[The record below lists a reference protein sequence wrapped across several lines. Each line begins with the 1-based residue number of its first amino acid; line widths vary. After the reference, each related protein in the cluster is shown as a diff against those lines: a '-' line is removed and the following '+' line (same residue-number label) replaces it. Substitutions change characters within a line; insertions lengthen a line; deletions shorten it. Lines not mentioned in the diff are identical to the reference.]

1 MPIEYLMWAPL
12 VATSLVLYVTLAAAA
27 FFSIAN
33 SDWVSPLS
41 RRLWAATVILLPI
54 AGAVL
59 WLAASHRYNTTH
71 HDDGEAER
79 TPKADAGKAER
90 TPKADAGKVAP
101 DRSFLAKRKP
111 VQRTTGK
118 RTQAK
123 RTKARRTLAKR
134 TLSKGKPAK
143 RTAASHGSGRWTLPV
158 HHLRSRGGI

>member
-33 SDWVSPLS
+33 SDWVSPFS

-71 HDDGEAER
+71 HDDGE
-79 TPKADAGKAER
+79 AER

-143 RTAASHGSGRWTLPV
+143 RTAASHGTVRWTLPV
-158 HHLRSRGGI
+158 HRLRSRGGI